1 MKKQVPQQIELSL
14 ADQLKKAA
22 GMIKNSSKAAVILNF
37 AMNMIFS
44 GALQEMLSAM
54 KKMQI
59 MIHMLLINVLIP
71 PTAQIFFSSLL
82 KLVTFELIDISSYL
96 RKGLNL

>member
-1 MKKQVPQQIELSL
+1 
-14 ADQLKKAA
+14 
-22 GMIKNSSKAAVILNF
+22 
-37 AMNMIFS
+37 MNMIFS

-82 KLVTFELIDISSYL
+82 KLVTFELIDISSYV